1 MRVHCFPFRSHRNAR
16 RIPCALPSVDR
27 CFMAACA
34 VAVYRG
40 CSLSG
45 AVRCLALCF
54 RKIRLAG
61 GLLPWSWVNYVNSE
75 RGFLDLVRRSTR
87 LGADPVAIIKSYE
100 ANPAGEAWPRL
111 CVCWK
116 QESALRL
123 PMGPFPFG
131 SARLRWLIC
140 VSPTLQVALSWPCL
154 PTSVWARWLW
164 STRTIPTYVLV
175 CSEGFVGGG

>member
-1 MRVHCFPFRSHRNAR
+1 MACVSAVLHAAVIAMPVAFHVR
-16 RIPCALPSVDR
+16 RPTLIEVSWLLVRLPCIV
-27 CFMAACA
+27 
-34 VAVYRG
+34 
-40 CSLSG
+40 
-45 AVRCLALCF
+45 AVRCLALCC